1 MVIYCSCN
9 QILPCICP
17 VAHLVLMRLQENSV
31 QANKKREM
39 WKVVDSK
46 STSHFQREM
55 VQIVRGETLVA
66 NGCRSAAKHGLFDII
81 SKSFFLF
88 GRRDINDLSSQ
99 LLNI

>member
-1 MVIYCSCN
+1 M
-9 QILPCICP
+9 
-17 VAHLVLMRLQENSV
+17 LMRLQENSV

-39 WKVVDSK
+39 WKVVDSQ

-66 NGCRSAAKHGLFDII
+66 NGCRSAAKHGLFAII
-81 SKSFFLF
+81 SKFFFLF